1 MKRHLK
7 GVCFPVAL
15 MCAAAVVAITSCG
28 TEEPGTNGPSEEY
41 FPAGVGQTWI
51 YDTYNVTRD
60 PAKTAPLYTHVS
72 VEYLSPRPGEKVEP
86 IWVTKYAKG
95 DNGQY
100 LRLNQAGYW
109 VNKDIFFKYEYFNY
123 DTDRFDV
130 RGYHYLSEYRDPVIG
145 TYYYNSQGQTV
156 PFTYFATPFTLND
169 TWDVLNYN
177 NPNPET
183 NPTVFTNVEQ
193 KDYFGLLRDMDNDGQ
208 LDTMDISIVGKVV
221 DRALIETDMGTLNC
235 FQIELTQTLVFHL
248 SSQGDMTDVSTTTYW
263 IAPNYGIA
271 KVIWNADSN
280 YLDEIE
286 MQLRT
291 WWFVK

>member
-7 GVCFPVAL
+7 GICFPVAL

-41 FPAGVGQTWI
+41 FPTSIGQTWI

-60 PAKTAPLYTHVS
+60 PAMAYPMYTHVS
-72 VEYLSPRPGEKVEP
+72 VENLSPRPGERVEP
-86 IWVTKYAKG
+86 IWVTKYAKA
-95 DNGQY
+95 DNDQY
-100 LRLNQAGYW
+100 LRLNQAAYW
-109 VNKDIFFKYEYFNY
+109 VNKDLFYKYEYFSY
-123 DTDRFDV
+123 GTDLFTV
-130 RGYHYLSEYRDPVIG
+130 RGYHYLSEYRDAIVG
-145 TYYYNSQGQTV
+145 TYYYNTQGQRT
-156 PFTYFATPFTLND
+156 PFTYFRTPFTMND
-169 TWDVLNYN
+169 TWDVLDYN

-208 LDTMDISIVGKVV
+208 VDTMDISIWGKVT
-221 DRALIETDMGTLNC
+221 DRALIETDMGTLDC
-235 FQIELTQTLVFHL
+235 YQIELTQTLVFHL
-248 SSQGDMTDVSTTTYW
+248 SSRGDESDVSTTTYW

-271 KVIWNADSN
+271 KIVWYRDSR